1 MARLEQPFLTADE
14 AGQGSRS
21 TKVWAVVAAAALAV
35 AAFVSGAE
43 FGRQTPRW
51 HAAHGVSLTL
61 GNGTSQI
68 PTALYA
74 QNILQCYPFTGG
86 TCNVNSCY
94 SWRDSQC
101 HNGYCI
107 CEGTTCSGVDGKCYE
122 GPNKP
127 VAAGFTLT
135 NVKWPTQKMYM
146 PATAPMD
153 SIKTTMFPSSM
164 NGGKDRFN
172 LYQLPGNMSGHKG
185 YFLNTIRFSDY
196 VVAIRATAGTAVHPF
211 GAYEVGFEK
220 AFSPQRL
227 ALRVCSKGGS
237 KVMLGGN
244 TLVGNM
250 EWLYVPHFTW
260 IVYGYSFG
268 DPGDGGVW
276 KVDPPLHPL
285 VEDSLEKCDFSSS

>member
-1 MARLEQPFLTADE
+1 M
-14 AGQGSRS
+14 
-21 TKVWAVVAAAALAV
+21 AAAAMSV
-35 AAFVSGAE
+35 AAFLAGTE
-43 FGRQTPRW
+43 FGRQTPCSQ
-51 HAAHGVSLTL
+51 AAFGVSMTL
-61 GNGTSQI
+61 GNGAPHI
-68 PTALYA
+68 ATALSELRVS
-74 QNILQCYPFTGG
+74 QPNCYPYTGG
-86 TCNVNSCY
+86 TCGADPCNSE
-94 SWRDSQC
+94 RNAQC
-101 HNGYCI
+101 RNGYCV
-107 CEGTTCSGVDGKCYE
+107 CDTSCTGVDGNCYQKVYE
-122 GPNKP
+122 P
-127 VAAGFTLT
+127 VGSAGFTLT
-135 NVKWPTQKMYM
+135 NVKFPRQKMYM

>member
-146 PATAPMD
+146 PATAPMN
-153 SIKTTMFPSSM
+153 SMKTTSFPSNM
-164 NGGKDRFN
+164 NQGKDKFT
-172 LYQLPGNMSGHKG
+172 LYRLHGNVSGLEHKG
-185 YFLNTIRFSDY
+185 YFLSTQAYPEY
-196 VVAIRATAGTAVHPF
+196 VVAVRATTGTAASPF
-211 GAYEVGFEK
+211 GAYEVGLTL
-220 AFSPQRL
+220 AFTPQRL
-227 ALRVCSKGGS
+227 ALRVCSKGHG
-237 KVMLGGN
+237 KVMLGGQ

-250 EWLYVPHFTW
+250 EWLYIHHFSW

-276 KVDPPLHPL
+276 TVDPPIP
-285 VEDSLEKCDFSSS
+285 ENELEPCLFSGR